1 MIRFTRLR
9 FSQHPNT
16 STGRHAGTQPCLETL
31 EDRNLL
37 STFFVVRADLAD
49 GRTSFGSLQSAL
61 AASTDGDIIQMEPNS
76 APGDGTVAGFRQT
89 VQGDPSFGPASL
101 PLVGTLTI
109 NDDDCSVTNLPI
121 SAMMITN
128 GVTSTVITHCMIGN
142 IQEQGG
148 ASVNGSNSI
157 TDNTISGALLLGNSF
172 APSFATG
179 DQVIDNVFTGAVSF
193 VLETGA
199 IIRDNVFNTIHPL
212 RSPYQNDPWTSAI
225 VITDSQ
231 CSVIHNRIT
240 MPAFNEH
247 AGVNIVA
254 QSAQANVTVNDNEIV
269 APVPGIGVYTA
280 KLAAGTLSVSLAGN
294 DFVGCNAGIDVNGD
308 MTGGAGA
315 YGTIDAGGGPLGS
328 LGGNDFHGFGGSL
341 GNQDIVA
348 VNLATPTPAVIWAQ
362 SNIFSVSDPNTVVQA
377 EEGSINASNSLTP
390 AQAFVDRLYENFLE
404 RPGSVSELNP
414 WVAALPTLGQG
425 GVANTIAR
433 SPEALAR
440 LVDSLYW
447 QYLGRAATAGD
458 ESSWAGFM
466 RAGHTEEDVIAAL
479 CTSAEF
485 YIRASTLANY
495 SSPDLPDANFV
506 RALYEACL
514 GRVGSTNEI
523 SAWVNALPA
532 VGRAAVVF
540 QIVHSVEFRS
550 DQVKSFYTTF
560 LHRGGSSSE
569 VAGFAESGS
578 DLISMEIVFAYS
590 GEFFA
595 NG

>member
-1 MIRFTRLR
+1 
-9 FSQHPNT
+9 
-16 STGRHAGTQPCLETL
+16 LESL
-31 EDRNLL
+31 EDRNLP

-49 GRTSFGSLQSAL
+49 GRASFASLQSAL
-61 AASTDGDIIQMEPNS
+61 AASTDGDTIRIEPNS
-76 APGDGTVAGFRQT
+76 TPGDGTVAGFRQT
-89 VQGDPSFGPASL
+89 IQGDSNFGPASL

-109 NDDDCSVTNLPI
+109 NDDECSVTNLPI
-121 SAMMITN
+121 SSVMIAN
-128 GVTSTVITHCMIGN
+128 GVTTTVISHCAIGS

-157 TDNTISGALLLGNSF
+157 TGNTISGAVLLGNSF
-172 APSFATG
+172 APSLATG
-179 DQVIDNVFTGAVSF
+179 DEVIHNVFTGAVSF

-199 IIRDNVFNTIHPL
+199 IIRDNVFNTVHPL
-212 RSPYQNDPWTSAI
+212 HSPYQSDPWTSAI

-231 CSVIHNRIT
+231 CTIIHNRIT

-254 QSAQANVTVNDNEIV
+254 QSAQTNVTVNDNEIV

-280 KLAAGTLSVSLAGN
+280 KLVGTLSVSLAGN

-308 MTGGAGA
+308 MTAGAGA

-328 LGGNDFHGFGGSL
+328 PGGNDFHGFGGNS
-341 GNQDIVA
+341 GNQAIVA
-348 VNLATPTPAVIWAQ
+348 VNLATPTPAVVWAQ

-377 EEGSINASNSLTP
+377 VEGSINVSNFLTP
-390 AQAFVDRLYENFLE
+390 AQAFVDRPYENFLE

-425 GVANTIAR
+425 GIANAIAR

-447 QYLGRAATAGD
+447 QYLGRVATAGD

-466 RAGHTEEDVIAAL
+466 GHGHTEEDVITAL

-485 YIRASTLANY
+485 YRRAGTLANY

-506 RALYEACL
+506 RALYETCL
-514 GRVGSTNEI
+514 GRAGSTNEI

-532 VGRAAVVF
+532 MGRVVVVS

-550 DQVKSFYTTF
+550 DQAKTFYTTF
-560 LHRGGSSSE
+560 LHRAGSSSE
-569 VAGFAESGS
+569 IAGFAESGS

-590 GEFFA
+590 GEFFSS
-595 NG
+595 G